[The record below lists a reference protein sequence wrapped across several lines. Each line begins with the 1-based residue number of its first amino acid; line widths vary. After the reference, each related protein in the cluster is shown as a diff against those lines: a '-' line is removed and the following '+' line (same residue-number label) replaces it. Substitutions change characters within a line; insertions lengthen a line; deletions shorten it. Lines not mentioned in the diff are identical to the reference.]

1 MLFQKLY
8 RELWRQKTQFF
19 AIFVMSFLGL
29 AVYAGMDAEYTGG
42 TRSAAQYYEETNLA
56 DYWVKGSRFSED
68 DKRALEGL
76 EEILAVQRS
85 LTLDGTA
92 PFLGGREEDVVVLVQ
107 FVDDNRISMPQT
119 IEGEPFSTEKKG
131 IWLGQRFA
139 EAKQLQIG
147 EELTLELD
155 QKRITQPIRGII
167 RTPEYV
173 YYTSGRNELVPDYT
187 AFGYAFLPGSCYPGE
202 DEQEIYDTLQIDVGQ
217 KIEKAEENDFKEKL
231 KATLDKKDLLVA
243 DRTQNSSYAS
253 FKSEMDQ
260 HFVFS
265 FLFPAVFLMIAFLG
279 IVTTMTRM
287 TANQRTQIGTMK
299 ALGFSNGTILLHYVS
314 FGGIVSLLGALSGAV
329 AGYYLLT
336 PLILV
341 SLTGVY
347 QLPKWECILTG
358 KVYGAI
364 LLVTLLSLLVCYL
377 ACRKELKQSPAKALR
392 PKMPKQIEAT
402 WLEKSILWKH
412 LGFALQWN
420 LRDIRKNKM
429 RTWMGA
435 LGAAG
440 CMMLLV
446 SAFGCMDSIAYMPV
460 ELYEHLELGKWTLFF
475 EEEADP
481 FTVGEYAKK
490 YAGQQIQT
498 CAAEL
503 SAVDEKGQKLIKNG
517 TVTVVDEGN
526 LMRYQDAQGKEIFL
540 GERDVMLT
548 RKMAKLLQ
556 VGIGDMIQLRISG
569 DDEIKTLRVTK
580 LYRNPG
586 TQGITISR
594 KLFEGLEY
602 DFQPQKLLTNVS
614 LPKEITEERSVKS
627 VMSSEQQWADML
639 ITMEAM
645 STIVYLLG
653 IAAVILGL
661 VVLYNLSELSF
672 VERIREYATLKAL
685 GMGEQVIRKMIALQ
699 NFIIGGMGVLLGIPL
714 GKALLEL
721 MLYSMGDQSDMRGV
735 IMEKSYLTAMAVT
748 FGVVGISCFL
758 MSFRTKRINMV
769 DALKGVE

>member
-1 MLFQKLY
+1 M
-8 RELWRQKTQFF
+8 
-19 AIFVMSFLGL
+19 
-29 AVYAGMDAEYTGG
+29 
-42 TRSAAQYYEETNLA
+42 
-56 DYWVKGSRFSED
+56 
-68 DKRALEGL
+68 
-76 EEILAVQRS
+76 
-85 LTLDGTA
+85 
-92 PFLGGREEDVVVLVQ
+92 VVLVQ

-167 RTPEYV
+167 RAPEYV

-503 SAVDEKGQKLIKNG
+503 STVDEKGQKLIKNG

-556 VGIGDMIQLRISG
+556 VGVGDMIQLRISG